1 MKSYLD
7 FLEEQSNKNI
17 TLNFFDI
24 DETVFNTFAMIVV
37 RDKKTKKEIK
47 QLSNQE
53 FNSYEL
59 KDNEEFDFSQFL
71 SGKLFKTTSKIIK
84 DTLDRVK
91 KEFANKS
98 SRIIFLTARPNFDDN
113 RLFKDKFREV
123 GLKVNDKRIRFELSG
138 NLKKGTIPERKE
150 YIIKRYLRNPKVS
163 VVKIYDDHV
172 ENINIADK
180 LAKEFEKIKFE
191 KYLIVNGRVK
201 YQGTLNS

>member
-98 SRIIFLTARPNFDDN
+98 SRIIFLTAKPNFDDN
-113 RLFKDKFREV
+113 RLIKDKFREV

-150 YIIKRYLRNPKVS
+150 YIIRRYLRNPKVS
-163 VVKIYDDHV
+163 VVKIYDEHV